1 MTENAGNE
9 LVKYEA
15 AKHALSVAKS
25 VDEVKNIHD
34 VSAAMKAYAVQA
46 QDRQL
51 EIDASEIRIR
61 AERRLGEMIKAQ
73 KDAGGMAQGKRTD
86 LVTHADQVNDK
97 PTLADV
103 GISKNL
109 SSRAQAIASIPA
121 PEFEEAIADHRHE
134 RVPISAAALKGAVK
148 GRINDMAKQAKAE
161 MKEAAK
167 DWTPEMRASVAPE
180 MLRQR
185 GEIRRL
191 VECICA
197 LPDPIKYG
205 ETHWREMA
213 GPFEEKVDQAICWL
227 DEFRNTKKDKQ

>member
-15 AKHALSVAKS
+15 AKHALSIAKS